1 MGENGSLDSYDL
13 SNVNTGDPASNAL
26 FINNECQFTS
36 SPASQPAHTVE
47 YLAQLLKDKKQ
58 LVAFSH
64 IFAHVERL
72 VDEEI
77 NKVRASLFSVDSKR
91 EALALPEAVG
101 PTVTLQEKVYVPV
114 QEYPDFNFVGR
125 ILGPRGMTAK
135 QLEQDSGCKI
145 MVRGKGSMRDKKKE
159 DQNRGKPNW
168 EHLNDELHVL
178 IQCEDTENRAKIKM
192 KRAVEEVQK
201 LLVPAPEGEDELK
214 RKQLMELAII
224 NGTYRPTN
232 QSKNTL
238 QLPRI
243 LNPLGLTSSLRT
255 STLGAPIILSP
266 PRLGATGAPGQLAS
280 VSALLANSAA
290 PDVSGA
296 STGLLYNPVDPS
308 LAAAAAYQ
316 YATALASPLFS
327 TDFQAFEY
335 PPGQGNFESP
345 KKRWAGE
352 GSSIQAIF
360 SEFTLSLKRYGTLT
374 VVVWLT
380 LIVNSI
386 WLTCRLINFDSSCV
400 IFYDCNGYWCHKS
413 CLSMLNRWLSAKWNK
428 AEVSEASGIESRNV
442 LNEAKKFLVSSG
454 SEVENILKRKAENF
468 VMRSQENTN
477 SVAVSF
483 WDGLENEFLVKKQ
496 IMSLSLDEEAFLRAP
511 PIGTEFSFDFDS
523 YVSQAEAALKAD
535 PNLENIRFRLVP
547 RKIKEE
553 DFWRNYFYRVHLVR
567 SNAAAAAELAT
578 PVEAAEDAK
587 TEEKKSE
594 ETADIEEELEDEDLS
609 VDEKGRPVL
618 DSCDFDLLGDAWE
631 EEIQRICQFSNM
643 TMRFNR
649 FSHVVMK
656 VVVIVVVV
664 VVVVVA
670 VAVSNTNTGK
680 VEQPS
685 SPSNK
690 QAAVLLVVICD
701 VFTQLK
707 SIRIVLTLAMTTVKT
722 TNSYYY
728 EETSQSSPVRPP
740 RRSKNVTHKQM
751 NQILDEVK
759 SEQEKNVVI
768 DTLAA
773 LVTDVNATAQVLR
786 RSVSRTRLEEYDRET
801 PLLDVSRSDST
812 FERPPSTVWDRR
824 GPEVEYHL
832 LIHSPAHM
840 DYTDSRYSP
849 AGSRKHAWDQDSQK
863 SGAPFTSMESLS
875 RARSETPSR
884 KIIVL
889 ENDEQYL
896 REPVKSAS
904 PVCAAC
910 KQPILGPCITAL
922 APNSTKAQK
931 YHPSHFVCS
940 YCMKPLNLKGTYRE
954 HERKPY
960 CHECFYRLYTN
971 TVQIKSL
978 QLVTIELSFPMW
990 IIVKI
995 CFSLFRR
1002 TYKTLLQCISES
1014 RPQSYIR
1021 DFHFFTLEH
1030 KNFHNDKH
1038 YK

>member
-64 IFAHVERL
+64 IFAHVDRL

-335 PPGQGNFESP
+335 PPG
-345 KKRWAGE
+345 
-352 GSSIQAIF
+352 
-360 SEFTLSLKRYGTLT
+360 
-374 VVVWLT
+374 
-380 LIVNSI
+380 
-386 WLTCRLINFDSSCV
+386 
-400 IFYDCNGYWCHKS
+400 

-454 SEVENILKRKAENF
+454 SEVENILKRKAESF

-578 PVEAAEDAK
+578 PVEAAEDGK
-587 TEEKKSE
+587 TEEKKNE
-594 ETADIEEELEDEDLS
+594 ETEDIEQELEDEDLS

-643 TMRFNR
+643 TMRLNR

-664 VVVVVA
+664 VVVVAVA

-889 ENDEQYL
+889 E
-896 REPVKSAS
+896 EPVKSAS

-910 KQPILGPCITAL
+910 KQPISGPCITAL

-960 CHECFYRLYTN
+960 CHECFYRLYSGHIYET
-971 TVQIKSL
+971 TS
-978 QLVTIELSFPMW
+978 
-990 IIVKI
+990 KI
-995 CFSLFRR
+995 
-1002 TYKTLLQCISES
+1002 
-1014 RPQSYIR
+1014 
-1021 DFHFFTLEH
+1021 
-1030 KNFHNDKH
+1030 
-1038 YK
+1038 

>member
-1 MGENGSLDSYDL
+1 LRKKLSKLSYVRAMGENGSLDSYDL

-64 IFAHVERL
+64 IFAHVDRL

-386 WLTCRLINFDSSCV
+386 WLTCRLINFDSSCMDTGAIKYSTIRCTLPTRSV
-400 IFYDCNGYWCHKS
+400 HHQFSKTEISSSRSGGADIS
-413 CLSMLNRWLSAKWNK
+413 CVSMLNRWLSAKWNK

-454 SEVENILKRKAENF
+454 SEVENILKRKAESF

-578 PVEAAEDAK
+578 PVEAAEDGK

-594 ETADIEEELEDEDLS
+594 ETEDIEEELEDEDLS

-643 TMRFNR
+643 TMRLNR
-649 FSHVVMK
+649 FSH
-656 VVVIVVVV
+656 
-664 VVVVVA
+664 
-670 VAVSNTNTGK
+670 
-680 VEQPS
+680 QPS

-707 SIRIVLTLAMTTVKT
+707 SIRIVLTLAMTTVKS

-889 ENDEQYL
+889 E
-896 REPVKSAS
+896 EPVKSAS

-910 KQPILGPCITAL
+910 KQPISGPCITAL

-978 QLVTIELSFPMW
+978 QLVNNRAEFPHVDYSENLLF
-990 IIVKI
+990 II
-995 CFSLFRR
+995 
-1002 TYKTLLQCISES
+1002 
-1014 RPQSYIR
+1014 PPYI
-1021 DFHFFTLEH
+1021 
-1030 KNFHNDKH
+1030 
-1038 YK
+1038 

>member
-1 MGENGSLDSYDL
+1 
-13 SNVNTGDPASNAL
+13 
-26 FINNECQFTS
+26 
-36 SPASQPAHTVE
+36 
-47 YLAQLLKDKKQ
+47 
-58 LVAFSH
+58 
-64 IFAHVERL
+64 
-72 VDEEI
+72 
-77 NKVRASLFSVDSKR
+77 
-91 EALALPEAVG
+91 
-101 PTVTLQEKVYVPV
+101 
-114 QEYPDFNFVGR
+114 
-125 ILGPRGMTAK
+125 
-135 QLEQDSGCKI
+135 
-145 MVRGKGSMRDKKKE
+145 
-159 DQNRGKPNW
+159 
-168 EHLNDELHVL
+168 
-178 IQCEDTENRAKIKM
+178 
-192 KRAVEEVQK
+192 
-201 LLVPAPEGEDELK
+201 
-214 RKQLMELAII
+214 
-224 NGTYRPTN
+224 
-232 QSKNTL
+232 
-238 QLPRI
+238 
-243 LNPLGLTSSLRT
+243 
-255 STLGAPIILSP
+255 
-266 PRLGATGAPGQLAS
+266 
-280 VSALLANSAA
+280 
-290 PDVSGA
+290 
-296 STGLLYNPVDPS
+296 
-308 LAAAAAYQ
+308 
-316 YATALASPLFS
+316 
-327 TDFQAFEY
+327 
-335 PPGQGNFESP
+335 
-345 KKRWAGE
+345 
-352 GSSIQAIF
+352 
-360 SEFTLSLKRYGTLT
+360 
-374 VVVWLT
+374 
-380 LIVNSI
+380 
-386 WLTCRLINFDSSCV
+386 
-400 IFYDCNGYWCHKS
+400 
-413 CLSMLNRWLSAKWNK
+413 LSMLNRWLSAKWNK
-428 AEVSEASGIESRNV
+428 AEVSEASGIESSEFVENETNSTKETKKFDVWNV

-454 SEVENILKRKAENF
+454 SEVENILKRKAESF

-535 PNLENIRFRLVP
+535 PNLENVRFRLVP
-547 RKIKEE
+547 RK
-553 DFWRNYFYRVHLVR
+553 VHLVR

-578 PVEAAEDAK
+578 PVEAAEVQFLIWYTLLDGK
-587 TEEKKSE
+587 TEEKKNE
-594 ETADIEEELEDEDLS
+594 ETEDIEQELEDEDLS

-643 TMRFNR
+643 TMRLNR

-664 VVVVVA
+664 VVVVVVVAVA

-889 ENDEQYL
+889 E
-896 REPVKSAS
+896 EPVKSAS

-910 KQPILGPCITAL
+910 KQPISGPCITAL

-960 CHECFYRLYTN
+960 CHECFYRLYSAN

-978 QLVTIELSFPMW
+978 QLVNNRAEFPHVDYSENLLF
-990 IIVKI
+990 II
-995 CFSLFRR
+995 
-1002 TYKTLLQCISES
+1002 
-1014 RPQSYIR
+1014 PPYI
-1021 DFHFFTLEH
+1021 
-1030 KNFHNDKH
+1030 
-1038 YK
+1038 